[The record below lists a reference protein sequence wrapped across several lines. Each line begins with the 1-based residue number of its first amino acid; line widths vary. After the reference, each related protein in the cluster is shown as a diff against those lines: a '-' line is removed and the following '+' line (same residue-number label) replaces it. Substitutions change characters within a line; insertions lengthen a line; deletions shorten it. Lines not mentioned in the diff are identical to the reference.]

1 MTRNYQRRPMDSR
14 LEAEVDQLDVNGCVD
29 TDHLHGLTRPIGTL
43 ADQLAT
49 LGRTLAGEFSD
60 LDTARVDVL
69 GVVLRALPAMSWAS
83 LTFGPG
89 HRPPVTLAASADT
102 ALRVDTIQYD
112 TGVGPCLQALADSAT
127 VRADDLAAEGRW
139 APFVAA
145 TLADTPVRAVVSCS
159 LADGGHPEVSLNMYA
174 SRQLDPQLLDPEIVA
189 AVAAACSVA
198 LSAIDQRHR
207 AEHLNRALLSGRR
220 IGAAMGILM
229 ASRRL
234 TEQQAFDELRVAS
247 QHSQRKLRDLADD
260 VLLTGELPSG
270 PLPWHQS
277 EPAPPKATRS

>member
-1 MTRNYQRRPMDSR
+1 
-14 LEAEVDQLDVNGCVD
+14 
-29 TDHLHGLTRPIGTL
+29 
-43 ADQLAT
+43 
-49 LGRTLAGEFSD
+49 
-60 LDTARVDVL
+60 
-69 GVVLRALPAMSWAS
+69 
-83 LTFGPG
+83 
-89 HRPPVTLAASADT
+89 
-102 ALRVDTIQYD
+102 
-112 TGVGPCLQALADSAT
+112 
-127 VRADDLAAEGRW
+127 
-139 APFVAA
+139 
-145 TLADTPVRAVVSCS
+145 
-159 LADGGHPEVSLNMYA
+159 MYA

-234 TEQQAFDELRVAS
+234 TEQQAFDALRVAS